1 MYRSKMRIIFRVLH
15 KNYILK
21 VKRGHALVQLVEALR
36 YNPEGRGLD
45 NRWGSLEFFMDVIL
59 GAAL

>member
-1 MYRSKMRIIFRVLH
+1 M
-15 KNYILK
+15 
-21 VKRGHALVQLVEALR
+21 VQLVETLR

-45 NRWGSLEFFMDVIL
+45 NRWGSLGFFMDLIL